1 MHSCMCVCVCVHVLC
16 MHEHVF
22 EHKTK
27 TSNSTSSGWKGQVK
41 AEVSKGYSLCTQV
54 DLLGVKEY
62 LCLHNSQYSLRLY
75 LSHCTKLH
83 THTATTEHLNSHVM
97 SIQLQNI
104 STPMLCLYN
113 YRTSQLPCYVMQP
126 QNISTPM
133 LCHATTEQLN
143 SHVMSMQLQNIST
156 LMSMSLQLQNISA
169 LTLCLCNRRTSQLP
183 CCVYGTTKQLNSHV
197 MSM

>member
-1 MHSCMCVCVCVHVLC
+1 MKRSGQGRGQQGLFAVHAGGLTWSEGVSVLAQLA
-16 MHEHVF
+16 VF
-22 EHKTK
+22 LAAVLEP
-27 TSNSTSSGWKGQVK
+27 
-41 AEVSKGYSLCTQV
+41 
-54 DLLGVKEY
+54 
-62 LCLHNSQYSLRLY
+62 LHQAA
-75 LSHCTKLH
+75 H
-83 THTATTEHLNSHVM
+83 THSNHRTSQLPCYVYATTEHLNSHVM
-97 SIQLQNI
+97 SIQL
-104 STPMLCLYN
+104 
-113 YRTSQLPCYVMQP
+113 